1 MVGLSRSSAYYVTKE
16 REDGPLR
23 AALKKKA
30 GQRRRWGYRR
40 LTVLLR
46 REGFRDN
53 HKRIERIYREEK
65 LQVKRRIKKQ
75 TARWRGESLK
85 VAERANECWSLDFI
99 HDSLWDGRRLRFL
112 TVEDDYTREN
122 LAIEADSSL
131 PGQRVIRVLERVSQ
145 ERGLPE
151 RLLMDNGPEF
161 IGKAVDEWAYL
172 KGVKLQFIEPGKPMQ
187 NGYTESFHGKFRDEC
202 LNEHWFLNLADA
214 RKITSEYRQDYN
226 HVRPHQSLKYQTPV
240 EFAAKCRQQVAAPF
254 SPQGGGEEEKTMDI
268 NKQTGLIIPIGLS

>member
-1 MVGLSRSSAYYVTKE
+1 VGLSRSSAYYVRKA
-16 REDGPLR
+16 RNDGPLR
-23 AALKKKA
+23 AALKSKA
-30 GQRRRWGYRR
+30 AQRRRRGYRR
-40 LTVLLR
+40 LIVLLR
-46 REGFRDN
+46 REGFQDN

-85 VAERANECWSLDFI
+85 VASRTNECWSMDFI

-112 TVEDDYTREN
+112 TVEDDYTRES
-122 LAIEADSSL
+122 LAIEVDRSL
-131 PGQRVIRVLERVSQ
+131 PGQRVIRVLEQVSQ

-161 IGKAVDEWAYL
+161 IGKVVDEWAYQ
-172 KGVKLQFIEPGKPMQ
+172 KGVKLQFIDPGKPMQ

-214 RKITSEYRQDYN
+214 RRIASDFREDYN
-226 HVRPHQSLKYQTPV
+226 HVRPHQSLGYQTPA
-240 EFAAKCRQQVAAPF
+240 EFADKCWQKVAAPF
-254 SPQGGGEEEKTMDI
+254 SPPRERRGRKNNGH
-268 NKQTGLIIPIGLS
+268 